1 MGAMIA
7 VSTPFYVDDRDGKNI
22 IHIFQFKYVNEFG
35 KVKNNFPSNEI
46 DKVLS
51 VLADILSKK
60 DTLQSE
66 VNPLLWNKITE
77 IWAAFE
83 KPTTPTIEVHF
94 CGNMAPLVRGE
105 RERLVGA
112 LRPYRYIDFH
122 EHTIDT
128 IPERLI
134 ERKTRRVDRTI
145 RFVDNQ
151 YFERVDGNIR
161 GVIATIEA
169 GELVKMIEDPDSP
182 GSVLP
187 DIFDDNVTI
196 YLGSKNRINRSIMD
210 SALSESNALFWY
222 LNNGLTITCE
232 TLDYMPRAR
241 SPNINLQNV
250 QIVNG
255 GQTSNALFEAWKQDP
270 ERVKDV
276 LLLARIYETR
286 QQNITSEVAESTNSQ
301 TPVKSRDL
309 HSNDIVQK
317 KLEESL
323 ADLGFFY
330 ERKARQHANQPG
342 ERRIDALAAGQAYLA
357 FYDNQPEVAKK
368 DRARVFGDLY
378 DNIFNDEI
386 TAHRILTPFLTL
398 RQIEIRKHNVQRCVR
413 TQEPYDLHEFYCVE
427 GTHHVLNIVSVL
439 CDQLELNEITFETCA
454 TLIDHAI
461 AVVGQTVAEQI
472 KQDTL
477 FSASKYFKDGRTK
490 GLLQAAARKYD
501 IRARL
506 VEAAPS
512 PTNLDFV
519 HSSVAK

>member
-1 MGAMIA
+1 MPTLIDFSQLHTRVNAYKGIYGCDTLSEAFAYVMLEALLNVTPEDIEDAITDGGHDRGIDA
-7 VSTPFYVDDRDGKNI
+7 VYVDDRDGKNV
-22 IHIFQFKYVNEFG
+22 IHLFQFKYINDFA
-35 KVKNNFPSNEI
+35 KVGNNFPSNEI

-51 VLADILSKK
+51 ALADILSKK

-83 KPTTPTIEVHF
+83 KPTTPTIEIHF
-94 CGNMAPLVRGE
+94 CGNMAPLVGGE
-105 RERLVGA
+105 RDRLVGA
-112 LRPYRYIDFH
+112 LRPYRYVDFH

-128 IPERLI
+128 IPTRLI

-169 GELVKMIEDPDSP
+169 SELVKVIEDPENP
-182 GSVLP
+182 GHVLA
-187 DIFDDNVTI
+187 DIFDDNVRV
-196 YLGSKNRINRSIMD
+196 YLGSKNRINSSIMG
-210 SALSESNALFWY
+210 SALSETNALFWY

-232 TLDYMPRAR
+232 TLDYLPRAR
-241 SPNINLQNV
+241 SPNVNLKNV

-255 GQTSNALFEAWKQDP
+255 GQTSNSLFEAWKQNP

-309 HSNDIVQK
+309 RSNDSVQK

-323 ADLGFFY
+323 VDLGYFY

-342 ERRIDALAAGQAYLA
+342 ERRIDALAAGQAYLVP
-357 FYDNQPEVAKK
+357 N
-368 DRARVFGDLY
+368 
-378 DNIFNDEI
+378 
-386 TAHRILTPFLTL
+386 
-398 RQIEIRKHNVQRCVR
+398 
-413 TQEPYDLHEFYCVE
+413 
-427 GTHHVLNIVSVL
+427 
-439 CDQLELNEITFETCA
+439 
-454 TLIDHAI
+454 
-461 AVVGQTVAEQI
+461 
-472 KQDTL
+472 
-477 FSASKYFKDGRTK
+477 
-490 GLLQAAARKYD
+490 LL
-501 IRARL
+501 
-506 VEAAPS
+506 S
-512 PTNLDFV
+512 
-519 HSSVAK
+519 